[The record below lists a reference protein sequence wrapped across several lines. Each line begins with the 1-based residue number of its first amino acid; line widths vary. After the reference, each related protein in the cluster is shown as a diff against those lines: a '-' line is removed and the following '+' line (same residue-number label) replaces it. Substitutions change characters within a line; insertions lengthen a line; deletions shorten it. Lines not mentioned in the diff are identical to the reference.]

1 MGGPVIRILL
11 PSIVLLAGVAQAID
25 ITTCGQTVPS
35 FDIGV
40 LQTDLVC
47 PNPNTADGCLASG
60 MGAPAAVDLQANA
73 TLQMNGHSI
82 TGGCYGV
89 RAFTGSSRRRLAI
102 QGPGL
107 ITGAFLGVFFEGR
120 LTISDVTLDG
130 NGAGIVS
137 PDPSTNQS
145 RIFATNVAANSSV
158 GPIDGSGISAYRI
171 DATSVTANGNVSAG
185 IYAASRLRANGVTA
199 NDDAYGLY
207 SPGKV
212 AIDGLTATN
221 STYYGVAAC
230 RLRLRTSTVTGS
242 QSGIDL
248 WTRSRPST
256 TAVTCDHSGSQTNP
270 PIPWGVC
277 AGD

>member
-1 MGGPVIRILL
+1 MIRILL
-11 PSIVLLAGVAQAID
+11 PSIVLLARVASAID

-35 FDIGV
+35 FDVGM
-40 LQTDLVC
+40 LQADLVC
-47 PNPNTADGCLASG
+47 PNPNTSEGCIASG

-82 TGGCYGV
+82 TGGCFGV
-89 RAFTGSSRRRLAI
+89 RAFTDSSRRRVAI

-107 ITGAFLGVFFEGR
+107 ITGAFVGVFFRGR

-130 NGAGIVS
+130 NGGGIVS
-137 PDPSTNQS
+137 PDPSTNKS
-145 RIFATNVAANSSV
+145 RIFATNVAANNSG
-158 GPIDGSGISAYRI
+158 GPVEGIGITAYRI
-171 DATSVTANGNVSAG
+171 DATSVTASGNVTG
-185 IYAASRLRANGVTA
+185 LYAFSRLRANGVTA
-199 NDDAYGLY
+199 NDNAYGVY

-221 STYYGVAAC
+221 STYYGVAAR

-242 QSGIDL
+242 QVDL
-248 WTRSRPST
+248 WTQSRPSV
-256 TAVTCDHSGSQTNP
+256 TAVTCDTSGSQTNP

-277 AGD
+277 AKD